1 MGPSAVMSGLGLFR
15 DQGAANGGLFACGSL
30 SRATTTSISISTL
43 HEGRLFSGA
52 VYIYR
57 FVGLTLGRGS
67 SCNKWLSLSYHS
79 SSSPRLSLWNSSI
92 TLDDK

>member
-30 SRATTTSISISTL
+30 SRATTTSISLSTL

-52 VYIYR
+52 VYI
-57 FVGLTLGRGS
+57 
-67 SCNKWLSLSYHS
+67 
-79 SSSPRLSLWNSSI
+79 
-92 TLDDK
+92 